1 MNTDEKAKNDRAS
14 AGVAPGGRDPELE
27 EIIDLIDE
35 VPPDDNSSKLE
46 QAQEIESETEVYDE
60 DLIELT
66 DVIEESF
73 SETKI
78 GETALEGGA
87 EEIPEA
93 VEKQGPEDEDLIE
106 LIDEIVPGVDLTQE
120 DEEPIELVDE
130 VVPGVDLTQDEE
142 PIELVDEVVPEVDFT
157 QEDEEPIELVD
168 EVVPEV
174 DSAQEEEE
182 IVAPDD
188 LAEGLGSGAEKTKSP
203 ELSEAEISTPEPNE
217 DSLIDTTLPEKL
229 SDEKLEEIITRIV
242 KQTIEEKVERIL
254 LEAAESAI
262 AGEIERL
269 KQAL

>member
-14 AGVAPGGRDPELE
+14 AGVAPGGKDPELE

-35 VPPDDNSSKLE
+35 VPPDDDSSRLE
-46 QAQEIESETEVYDE
+46 QAPEIESETEVDDE

-66 DVIEESF
+66 DVVEESF

-87 EEIPEA
+87 EEIIET
-93 VEKQGPEDEDLIE
+93 VDKQGSEH
-106 LIDEIVPGVDLTQE
+106 
-120 DEEPIELVDE
+120 EEPIELVDE
-130 VVPGVDLTQDEE
+130 IVPEVDFGQDEE
-142 PIELVDEVVPEVDFT
+142 PIELVDEVVPEVGF
-157 QEDEEPIELVD
+157 
-168 EVVPEV
+168 
-174 DSAQEEEE
+174 AQEEEE
-182 IVAPDD
+182 IVELDD
-188 LAEGLGSGAEKTKSP
+188 LAEGLSSGAEKTGSP
-203 ELSEAEISTPEPNE
+203 ELSEAEISTPEPDE
-217 DSLIDTTLPEKL
+217 DSLIDTLPERL